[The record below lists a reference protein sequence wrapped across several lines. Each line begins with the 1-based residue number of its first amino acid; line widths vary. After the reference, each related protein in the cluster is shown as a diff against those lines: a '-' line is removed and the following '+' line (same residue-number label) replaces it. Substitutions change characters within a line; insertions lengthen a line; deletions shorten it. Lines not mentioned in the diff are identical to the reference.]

1 MPIKRIQFPD
11 GSIKRV
17 EVPDGATDEQIL
29 AFVQSQYRG
38 EQPAPEPGPEPE
50 LSLEQRYQRAGID
63 PNQYDPTEDNG
74 FWRNAL
80 EGFGASFVG
89 TAEGIGQAVGL
100 VDEEQ
105 IAERRRLN
113 APLMDTWGGMLG
125 NIGGQAAQ
133 IAVPVGGA
141 ARGLS
146 FAGKA
151 RPYVESALRAGVFGG
166 AQGTV
171 GDESRLVNAGTDAAL
186 GAVGQGVADVG
197 GVAARAARAKLSG
210 PVRQSID
217 LARGAGIPL
226 RADQVTTS
234 PAIKAASAVTRW
246 LPFSGAASQAR
257 KQQEAFN
264 AAVGRSFGL
273 KDARVL
279 DEATMKGARR
289 AISDQFED
297 IYSRNDVPITM
308 DGLRRLAGSV
318 NRAGEDLVEAE
329 ASVVQKQLDKI
340 LREAENGTLT
350 GKKYQALRTN
360 IMKAEGEDRVGQ
372 AVKSL
377 RKELDDI
384 AAESVGP
391 DDAATLKRIRS
402 QWANLRTTEDALK
415 QVAGAKGNV
424 QPSSLYPLIRRGA
437 TPEMRELAKI
447 GQNVLKDVVP
457 DSGSAQRIFYQN
469 LLTGGAGLGAGATL
483 GVLSPLVKA
492 GAAGAGIGRL
502 LNSRAGARMLEQG
515 APTSGLAKLLQAAPR
530 ALPATTGSGGVI
542 NIGGGQ
548 VGAWTP
554 EDDAELMRLRA
565 EMEAR
570 RKAAEGR

>member
-29 AFVQSQYRG
+29 AFVQSQYQG
-38 EQPAPEPGPEPE
+38 GQQAEPEPE
-50 LSLEQRYQRAGID
+50 LSLDERYKRAGID
-63 PNQYDPTEDNG
+63 PNEYNPTEGNG
-74 FWRNAL
+74 FWQNAL
-80 EGFGASFVG
+80 EGFGGSLVG

-100 VDEEQ
+100 VDEGQ
-105 IAERRRLN
+105 IAERRKVN

-146 FAGKA
+146 LAGRA
-151 RPYVESALRAGVFGG
+151 RPYVESALRAGAFGG

-171 GDESRLVNAGTDAAL
+171 GDESRLANAGTDAVF
-186 GAVGQGVADVG
+186 GAVGQGVASG
-197 GVAARAARAKLSG
+197 AGWAARRVRDGVSG
-210 PVRQSID
+210 PVRKSID
-217 LARGAGIPL
+217 AARKIGIPL

-234 PAIKAASAVTRW
+234 PFVRGASAVSRW
-246 LPFSGAASQAR
+246 MPFSGAASQAR

-264 AAVGRSFGL
+264 QAVGKTFGL
-273 KDARVL
+273 DNGRVL
-279 DEATMKGARR
+279 DRETMHGARR
-289 AISDQFED
+289 ALSAQFED
-297 IYSRNDVPITM
+297 IYNRNSIPITM
-308 DGLRRLAGSV
+308 DSLRRLSGTV
-318 NRAGEDLVEAE
+318 NQMGKRLTQEQVE
-329 ASVVQKQLDKI
+329 VIQKQLDGI
-340 LREAENGTLT
+340 LAEVDG
-350 GKKYQALRTN
+350 GVIPGQKYQALRSQ
-360 IMKAEGEDRVGQ
+360 IMKDEGEDRIGQ
-372 AVKSL
+372 SIKDL

-384 AAESVGP
+384 AADAVSP

-415 QVAGAKGNV
+415 QVSGAKGNV

-437 TPEMRELAKI
+437 TPEMRELAEV

-457 DSGSAQRIFYQN
+457 DSGTAQRMFYQN
-469 LLTGGAGLGAGATL
+469 LLTGAGAAGAGLTL
-483 GVLSPLVKA
+483 GVLTPLAKA
-492 GAAGAGIGRL
+492 GAVGAGIGRL

-515 APTSGLAKLLQAAPR
+515 KPTSGLAKLLQSTPSTAP
-530 ALPATTGSGGVI
+530 AVFGSGGVI

-570 RKAAEGR
+570 RNAAEGR

>member
-29 AFVQSQYRG
+29 AFVQSQYQG
-38 EQPAPEPGPEPE
+38 EQTQAQPEPE
-50 LSLEQRYQRAGID
+50 LPLEERHKRAGID
-63 PNQYDPTEDNG
+63 PNQYDPTEGNG
-74 FWRNAL
+74 FWQNAL
-80 EGFGASFVG
+80 EGFGASLVG

-105 IAERRRLN
+105 VAERRRLN

-141 ARGLS
+141 ARSLS
-146 FAGKA
+146 FAGRA
-151 RPYVESALRAGVFGG
+151 RPYVESAIRAGAFGG

-171 GDESRLVNAGTDAAL
+171 GDESRLANAGTDAAL
-186 GAVGQGVADVG
+186 GAAGQGIASGAGWVARRVKDG
-197 GVAARAARAKLSG
+197 MSG
-210 PVRQSID
+210 PVRRSIET
-217 LARGAGIPL
+217 ARNIGIPL

-234 PAIKAASAVTRW
+234 PLVRGAAAVSRW
-246 LPFSGAASQAR
+246 MPFSGAASQAR

-264 AAVGRSFGL
+264 EAVGRTFGL
-273 KDARVL
+273 ENGRVL
-279 DEATMKGARR
+279 DRVTMQGARR

-350 GKKYQALRTN
+350 GRKYQALRSN
-360 IMKAEGEDRVGQ
+360 IMKAEGEDRVGT
-372 AVKSL
+372 AVKTL

-391 DDAATLKRIRS
+391 EDAATLKRIRS

-415 QVAGAKGNV
+415 QVSGAKGNV

-437 TPEMRELAKI
+437 TPEMRELAEV

-457 DSGSAQRIFYQN
+457 DSGTAQRMFYQN
-469 LLTGGAGLGAGATL
+469 LLTGAGAAGAGLTL
-483 GVLSPLVKA
+483 GMLTPLAKA
-492 GAAGAGIGRL
+492 GAAGVGIGRL
-502 LNSRAGARMLEQG
+502 LNSNAGSRLLEQG
-515 APTSGLAKLLQAAPR
+515 APTSGLAKLLRSAPST
-530 ALPATTGSGGVI
+530 APAVFGSGGVI

-554 EDDAELMRLRA
+554 EDDAELIRLRA

-570 RKAAEGR
+570 RSAAEGR